1 MANEAGGISRRALL
15 GAGGLAALGPA
26 LVGCAPVDRVA
37 PDPVAVTPSPVSP
50 TGEHQAGIARPA
62 AAQPHLLLA
71 VYDLD
76 GDPAAVLAA
85 LGDSILALTSGEHP
99 ALAGI
104 APGDLTVTVG
114 VGPRLM
120 QLARAGGAGTEPL
133 PTYPR
138 EEIDERHRGGDLVI
152 QACASDPLVPALAL
166 AGMIDGATALTERW
180 RQRGARGPSVAVRE
194 GHSAPRNVLGFV
206 DGIAAPVSEDELA
219 ESVWI
224 GAGPLAGASI
234 LVVRRMEIDL
244 AAFRRLSIEA
254 QERVVG
260 RERASSAPLSGGT
273 IGDDVDLQAKTPKGS
288 YMIPVDAHVRRAHP
302 RPAGVPLMLRRSY
315 SMDEPLGL
323 LFVSYQAELRT
334 FTQTM
339 ARMAE
344 SDALLDFTRTTAAG
358 VFLALPGF
366 DAQHPLG
373 STIFG
378 AA

>member
-1 MANEAGGISRRALL
+1 MANETGGISRRALL
-15 GAGGLAALGPA
+15 GSGGLAALGTA

-37 PDPVAVTPSPVSP
+37 PDPVAEEPRPVSP

-62 AAQPHLLLA
+62 AAQPHMLLG

-76 GDPAAVLAA
+76 GDSAAVLAA
-85 LGDSILALTSGEHP
+85 LGDSILSLTSGEHP
-99 ALAGI
+99 VLAGI

-114 VGPRLM
+114 VGPRLV
-120 QLARAGGAGTEPL
+120 QQARAGGVGTEPL
-133 PTYPR
+133 PAYPR

-152 QACASDPLVPALAL
+152 QVCASDPLVPPLAL
-166 AGMIDGATALTERW
+166 AGVIDGVTALSERW
-180 RQRGARGPSVAVRE
+180 RQRGARGPSVAVRG

-206 DGIAAPVSEDELA
+206 DGIAAPVSEEELA
-219 ESVWI
+219 QSVWI
-224 GAGPLAGASI
+224 GDGPLASASI

-244 AAFRRLSIEA
+244 AAFRRLSIDA

-260 RERASSAPLSGGT
+260 RERASSAPLSGGS
-273 IGDDVDLQAKTPKGS
+273 IGDDVDLQAKSPEGA
-288 YMIPVDAHVRRAHP
+288 YVIPVDAHVRRAHP

-339 ARMAE
+339 ERMSE
-344 SDALLDFTRTTAAG
+344 SDALLDFTRTTATGA
-358 VFLALPGF
+358 FLALPGF

-378 AA
+378 RA